1 MKDFIGGNMKK
12 TLAFVFA
19 VFILFCCVL
28 PLTAGAADQAAGS
41 ACVQLAS
48 PAEGTGLIHLNSY
61 VLGKNSDSDIQKD
74 TVNIKADAA
83 DDGADNPDG
92 INTNKATTWI
102 IIVSAVFFCAIVA
115 VVISLLNPFS
125 CF

>member
-1 MKDFIGGNMKK
+1 MKK

-48 PAEGTGLIHLNSY
+48 PAEGTGFSHLSCHVLSNS
-61 VLGKNSDSDIQKD
+61 GSDIQKD
-74 TVNIKADAA
+74 TVIIKADAA
-83 DDGADNPDG
+83 NDGADNPDG

-115 VVISLLNPFS
+115 VVISLAVKNRKKD
-125 CF
+125 